1 MGTRV
6 TESLLEL
13 LIRIIED
20 KFPYGMIW
28 REWNESQLACFRER
42 DTNAESHGDLP
53 QLTRAD
59 EITFVHR
66 EL

>member
-1 MGTRV
+1 MGAGV

-20 KFPYGMIW
+20 KFPYGMIM
-28 REWNESQLACFRER
+28 REWNESHLTCFRER
-42 DTNAESHGDLP
+42 DTNAESHRDLP

-59 EITFVHR
+59 EITFIH
-66 EL
+66 